1 MASPAAA
8 PVPPQAPAKAVPRDG
23 MTSRVAAGFVM
34 VLLTCL
40 SGAELGLWFIPFVL
54 GVTVGVFAPRSRG
67 AVVTATVLTV
77 TGGAVAGWA
86 VALWI
91 MALNGLP
98 VGATARAIAALAGLP
113 PYAAVAIAVT
123 LLLAAMQTLAGSWLA
138 RAVFPRQL
146 RLPFPRR
153 APGGPRSKPG
163 WPRRAVSQPAA
174 TPHQADPQP

>member
-1 MASPAAA
+1 MASPATGQVPPDTPQEAPVRAA
-8 PVPPQAPAKAVPRDG
+8 PRGTAA
-23 MTSRVAAGFVM
+23 SRFAAGFLL

-40 SGAELGLWFIPFVL
+40 SGAELGLWFVPFVL
-54 GVTVGVFAPRSRG
+54 GVAAGAFAPRARG
-67 AVVTATVLTV
+67 TVLTGTVLTV

-98 VGATARAIAALAGLP
+98 VGATARVIAALSGLP

-123 LLLAAMQTLAGSWLA
+123 LLLAALQALAGIWLA

-146 RLPFPRR
+146 RLPFPCRGR
-153 APGGPRSKPG
+153 GQPGGTAHP
-163 WPRRAVSQPAA
+163 
-174 TPHQADPQP
+174 ADPQP